1 MARAL
6 TTIALLVALAAPAPA
21 GASAMRDVIVVLRAP
36 PAGSAG
42 AALPLDVERW
52 LARDAAATYAALRA
66 TVAASPPG
74 AVARVVPLPIAQAL
88 AVRATPRAIAALRH
102 SPDVLAVR
110 PDRLLAVAP
119 SPVAGTPSPNVAAI
133 GAPALW
139 ALGALGQGVTVAV
152 LDTGVDAAAPAL
164 TGRLRPGPGGWFDPY
179 GEHDLPADPRG
190 HGTLVASVLAGDGGI
205 GVAPGAQLIAT
216 RVFDDR
222 GRARESAIHAAFQWL
237 LDPDGDPDT
246 DDAPRIVNG
255 SWTFAA
261 PGCHQAFARDVAAL
275 LAAGILPVFAAGP
288 GGSSFSPANYRG
300 SLAVGASDARGPAR
314 VAACDA
320 HRSYPDLL
328 APGASVIVADG
339 AGDRDADGSS
349 LAAPH
354 VAAAAAL
361 LAGRHPAASGD
372 ALRAALVGGSGGT
385 VDVGAADAWLSAAV
399 DIAAPSIGDVSV
411 RRGRLRTVVQDASG
425 VAEVHVAL
433 DGAMATARPMRA
445 GDGRFD
451 GLQETAELELRW
463 LSPGPHRVWIAASDR
478 LGHGTRLVSRV
489 VLVDRAGPRVLAASA
504 LAPPNGRRGVLVV
517 TGRDPANGSAGP
529 GVVVGGEWWTGRDPG
544 AGHARALAPGP
555 GAART
560 FLGRGV
566 RCGPRVLHVRL
577 RDAAAN
583 WGAPRAVRPCTT
595 GLYR

>member
-1 MARAL
+1 M
-6 TTIALLVALAAPAPA
+6 
-21 GASAMRDVIVVLRAP
+21 
-36 PAGSAG
+36 
-42 AALPLDVERW
+42 
-52 LARDAAATYAALRA
+52 
-66 TVAASPPG
+66 
-74 AVARVVPLPIAQAL
+74 
-88 AVRATPRAIAALRH
+88 
-102 SPDVLAVR
+102 
-110 PDRLLAVAP
+110 
-119 SPVAGTPSPNVAAI
+119 
-133 GAPALW
+133 
-139 ALGALGQGVTVAV
+139 
-152 LDTGVDAAAPAL
+152 
-164 TGRLRPGPGGWFDPY
+164 
-179 GEHDLPADPRG
+179 
-190 HGTLVASVLAGDGGI
+190 
-205 GVAPGAQLIAT
+205 
-216 RVFDDR
+216 
-222 GRARESAIHAAFQWL
+222 
-237 LDPDGDPDT
+237 
-246 DDAPRIVNG
+246 
-255 SWTFAA
+255 
-261 PGCHQAFARDVAAL
+261 
-275 LAAGILPVFAAGP
+275 
-288 GGSSFSPANYRG
+288 
-300 SLAVGASDARGPAR
+300 
-314 VAACDA
+314 
-320 HRSYPDLL
+320 
-328 APGASVIVADG
+328 IVADG

-529 GVVVGGEWWTGRDPG
+529 GVVVGGEW
-544 AGHARALAPGP
+544 
-555 GAART
+555 
-560 FLGRGV
+560 
-566 RCGPRVLHVRL
+566 
-577 RDAAAN
+577 
-583 WGAPRAVRPCTT
+583 
-595 GLYR
+595 